1 MTIKEYLDRILESL
15 PAGETEIELTL
26 NANGYVDNL
35 GLNKVRFTIL
45 VEDRPKSE
53 EN

>member
-1 MTIKEYLDRILESL
+1 MTIKEYLDRIIEGL

-35 GLNKVRFTIL
+35 GLNKVKFTIL
-45 VEDRPKSE
+45 VKDK
-53 EN
+53 